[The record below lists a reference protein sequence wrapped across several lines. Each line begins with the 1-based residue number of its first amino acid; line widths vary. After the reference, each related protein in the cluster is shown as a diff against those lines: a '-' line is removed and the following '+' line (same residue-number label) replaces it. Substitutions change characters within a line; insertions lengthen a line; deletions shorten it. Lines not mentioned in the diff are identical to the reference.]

1 MGSKHGSEVVEENRT
16 NRRMRYLTLNVP
28 EVDVDFLDEL
38 VRAGLYPNR
47 AEAIRLAIRDLRHLH
62 TGK

>member
-1 MGSKHGSEVVEENRT
+1 MNNVKVEQMRLSHPSG
-16 NRRMRYLTLNVP
+16 MRYITLYVP
-28 EVDVDFLDEL
+28 EVDVQFLDEL

-47 AEAIRLAIRDLRHLH
+47 AEAIRLAIKDLRELH

>member
-1 MGSKHGSEVVEENRT
+1 
-16 NRRMRYLTLNVP
+16 MRYLTLYVP

-47 AEAIRLAIRDLRHLH
+47 AEAIRLAIKDLRMLH
-62 TGK
+62 TAK